1 MHQTMGNILRTLLHG
16 QNPPQNL
23 GQANELIDEALAICQ
38 HALRSSVQTTLSSSP
53 GSLVF
58 NRDMFL
64 NIPLVADWNALTTKR
79 EHLINANLRR
89 QNAKRRRYDYRT
101 DQQVLKQVH
110 EPTKLGDRT
119 TGPYTVQQ
127 VHVNGSI
134 TIQLRPGVTE
144 RLNIRRVRPYE
155 PQ

>member
-1 MHQTMGNILRTLLHG
+1 
-16 QNPPQNL
+16 
-23 GQANELIDEALAICQ
+23 
-38 HALRSSVQTTLSSSP
+38 
-53 GSLVF
+53 
-58 NRDMFL
+58 MFL

-110 EPTKLGDRT
+110 KPTKLGDHT

-155 PQ
+155 P